1 MAEQDRLAERCEEAA
16 ELARSA
22 LDWIGDP
29 ENADLVGHQQRSLR
43 QDMRRNLRRAGKLAR
58 SARTRMSVSVFGPSQ
73 AGKSF
78 LVSVLARPEG
88 GRLTA
93 DFGPGGTLDYIRE
106 INPEGEGEST
116 GLVTRFTMDRSAAP
130 DGFPLRLTLLSEA
143 DLARTILNSFFMDG
157 DQSEPTPEPSDIA
170 AQIERFRGKA
180 GAPVPGLTED
190 DVFEIAEY
198 VEATFGRTAYGAA
211 LRGFW
216 EDAASLLPRLQ
227 PVDRADFLGIAWGGH
242 AALGALYSTLAG
254 ALVRLG
260 HVPEVHAGLDS
271 LTPRDQSIIDVKTLH
286 GLMSAEGGAKLQV
299 CTPSGSVVDLPRAH
313 VCALAAELV
322 LPMQTVPSPL
332 FSETDLLDFPGARN
346 RFEQPLSKTLATPAK
361 SVPELLLRGKV
372 AYLFDRYVANQEI
385 TSMLL
390 CVPDSNMET
399 LDLPGLVENWIGM
412 THGNRADLRTST
424 DCILFFVLTKFD
436 KHLGESAAD
445 GGVAT
450 RFERRIKASLLEKFG
465 RSRDNWVAE
474 WTPGQPF
481 RNCFW
486 VRNPNFYV
494 EGLIEY
500 DREMH
505 EVQLRPE
512 KQDRLAELR
521 EGCLAAE
528 LVRNHFLDPEAAWD
542 AALSL
547 NDGGVSYLTAQLAR
561 VCRPDSKLKQ
571 IRAQLDRVLTELHIG
586 LQPFHVSDDVDE
598 RINAKKAAASE
609 VIDGLE
615 AALERHRFGAVLAE
629 LMVDQHAIEDA
640 IGRVPS
646 SVRITSA
653 VAGTGNGVAVP
664 SGASAPMARP
674 GGLVRPGRTSPVAVA
689 PVAADAGGS
698 GNGAAPVRTRTLE
711 QFQAETAMEA
721 WIDQLTQFR
730 DAALT
735 RRSYGVSDQA
745 GSDLVAELIHAAR
758 RTGLAVRTAARL
770 SEISFGLS
778 VDKQARPAAILCAE
792 SINRFVTCLGMDQM
806 PERDRPVVSL
816 ADGATRP
823 VFLPRARSDRADDL
837 PATPRPIVTDYWVDW
852 VFALEAMFI
861 ANAKDGDNGEINIEQ
876 NLKLGRI
883 LQGLEGRALQ

>member
-1 MAEQDRLAERCEEAA
+1 MAEQDRLAKRCEEAA

-29 ENADLVGHQQRSLR
+29 ENADLVGQQHRSLR
-43 QDMRRNLRRAGKLAR
+43 QEMRRNLRRAGKLAR

-93 DFGPGGTLDYIRE
+93 DFGAGGTLDYIRE

-116 GLVTRFTMDRSAAP
+116 GLVTRFTMDRSPAP
-130 DGFPLRLTLLSEA
+130 DGFPIRLTLLSEA
-143 DLARTILNSFFMDG
+143 DIARTILNSFFMDG
-157 DQSEPTPEPSDIA
+157 DQSEPPPEPADIA
-170 AQIERFRGKA
+170 AQLDRFRGKA
-180 GAPVPGLTED
+180 GSPVPGLTED

-198 VEATFGRTAYGAA
+198 VETTFGRTAYGAA
-211 LRGFW
+211 LRGLW
-216 EDAASLLPRLQ
+216 DEAAGLLPRLS
-227 PVDRADFLGIAWGGH
+227 PGDRAAFFGIAWGGH
-242 AALGALYSTLAG
+242 APLGELYATLAS
-254 ALVRLG
+254 ALARLG
-260 HVPEVHAGLDS
+260 HVPEVHTGLDA
-271 LTPRDQSIIDVKTLH
+271 LVPRDQSIIDVKTLH
-286 GLMSAEGGAKLQV
+286 GLMSEDGGGTLKV
-299 CTPSGSVVDLPRAH
+299 CTPTGTVVDLPRAQ

-322 LPMQTVPSPL
+322 LPMQVAPSPL
-332 FSETDLLDFPGARN
+332 FAETDLLDFPGARN
-346 RFEQPLSKTLATPAK
+346 RFEQPLSKTLDTPEK

-450 RFERRIKASLLEKFG
+450 RFERRIQASLLEKFG

-486 VRNPNFYV
+486 LRNPNFYV

-500 DREMH
+500 DRDMR
-505 EVQLRPE
+505 EVRLRPE

-521 EGCLAAE
+521 EGCLAADP
-528 LVRNHFLDPEAAWD
+528 VRNHFTDPEAAWD

-561 VCRPDSKLKQ
+561 VCRPDSKLRQ
-571 IRAQLDRVLTELHIG
+571 IRSQLDRVLSELQMA

-598 RINAKKAAASE
+598 RINAKKAAANE

-615 AALERHRFGAVLAE
+615 AALERHRFGAVMAG
-629 LMVDQHAIEDA
+629 LMVDQHRIEES

-653 VAGTGNGVAVP
+653 VAGAGNGSAAP
-664 SGASAPMARP
+664 ASAAAPLARP
-674 GGLVRPGRTSPVAVA
+674 GGLVRPGRTGSVATA
-689 PVAADAGGS
+689 PTAADS
-698 GNGAAPVRTRTLE
+698 GNGGNGSATVRTRTLE

-721 WIDQLTQFR
+721 WIDQLTRFR
-730 DAALT
+730 DAART
-735 RRSYGVSDQA
+735 RRSYGLSDQA
-745 GSDLVAELIHAAR
+745 SADLVAELIHAAR
-758 RTGLAVRTAARL
+758 RTGLAARTAARL
-770 SEISFGLS
+770 SEISFGLT
-778 VDKQARPAAILCAE
+778 VDRQARPAAILCAE
-792 SINRFVTCLGMDQM
+792 SINRFVTCLGMDKLA
-806 PERDRPVVSL
+806 ESDRPIVTL
-816 ADGATRP
+816 ADGATRV
-823 VFLPRARSDRADDL
+823 VFAPRPRSDTADAL
-837 PATPRPIVTDYWVDW
+837 PATPRPIAADYWVDW
-852 VFALEAMFI
+852 VFSLEAMFI

-883 LQGLEGRALQ
+883 LQGLGGGAVQ